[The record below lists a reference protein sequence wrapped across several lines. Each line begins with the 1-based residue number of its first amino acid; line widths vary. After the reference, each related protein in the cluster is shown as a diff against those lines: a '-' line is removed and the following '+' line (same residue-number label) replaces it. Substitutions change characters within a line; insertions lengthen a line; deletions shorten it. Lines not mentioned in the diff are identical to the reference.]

1 MYETKGRGEMIA
13 ERQYIKDNLHD
24 VFTALLEA
32 QGITGIPLIYDN
44 ENGTRP
50 KAPFLML
57 TFRSTVTPGMPY
69 YSRVRLED
77 GTEAQRITQHT
88 RRNMT
93 MYGFGERAIDVLETI
108 KSQLNA
114 DIWVDELR
122 NRNLVIPQ
130 TMETLESPQ
139 AFETSRENGASFDFD
154 LTYLRV
160 IETNPGYIKTVG
172 FDPSFPR

>member
-1 MYETKGRGEMIA
+1 MIT
-13 ERQYIKDNLHD
+13 ERQYIKDNLYD
-24 VFTALLEA
+24 FFIGLLTA

-57 TFRSTVTPGMPY
+57 SVRSTVTIGMPD
-69 YSRVRLED
+69 YSRVSIKD
-77 GTEAQRITQHT
+77 GTETQRITQHT

-93 MYGFGERAIDVLETI
+93 MYGFGERAIDVLETV
-108 KSQLNA
+108 KSQLNT
-114 DIWVDELR
+114 DIWVDKLR
-122 NRNLVIPQ
+122 KLNLVIPQ
-130 TMETLESPQ
+130 TMETIESPQ

-160 IETNPGYIKTVG
+160 IETDPGYIETVG
-172 FDPSFPR
+172 FNPSFPR

>member
-1 MYETKGRGEMIA
+1 MIT

-24 VFTALLEA
+24 FFTDLLTA
-32 QGITGIPLIYDN
+32 QGITDVPLIHDN
-44 ENGTRP
+44 ENGPRP

-57 TFRSTVTPGMPY
+57 SFRSTVSPGMPD
-69 YSRVRLED
+69 YSRVSLAD
-77 GTEAQRITQHT
+77 GTETQHITQHT

-93 MYGFGERAIDVLETI
+93 MYGFGESAIDVLETV

-114 DIWVDELR
+114 DIWVDKLR
-122 NRNLVIPQ
+122 KRNLVIPQ

-139 AFETSRENGASFDFD
+139 VFETTRENGASFDFD

-160 IETNPGYIKTVG
+160 VETAPGYIEDVG
-172 FDPSFPR
+172 INPSFTR

>member
-1 MYETKGRGEMIA
+1 MIP
-13 ERQYIKDNLHD
+13 ERQYIKDNLYD
-24 VFTALLEA
+24 VFFALLVA
-32 QGITGIPLIYDN
+32 QGITDIPLIYDN
-44 ENGTRP
+44 ENGPRP

-57 TFRSTVTPGMPY
+57 EFRSTVSPGMPD
-69 YSRVRLED
+69 YSRVSLAD
-77 GTEAQRITQHT
+77 GTQTQRITQHT

-93 MYGFGERAIDVLETI
+93 LYGFGERAINVLETI

-122 NRNLVIPQ
+122 KRNLVIPQ

-139 AFETSRENGASFDFD
+139 AFETTWENGASFDFD

-160 IETNPGYIKTVG
+160 IETDPGYIENVG
-172 FDPSFPR
+172 LNPGFSRKR

>member
-1 MYETKGRGEMIA
+1 MIT
-13 ERQYIKDNLHD
+13 ERQYIKDNLSD
-24 VFTALLEA
+24 FFTELLTAL
-32 QGITGIPLIYDN
+32 GSDIPLIYDN

-57 TFRSTVTPGMPY
+57 SFRSTVTTGMPD
-69 YSRVRLED
+69 YSRVSLKD
-77 GTEAQRITQHT
+77 GTETQYITQHT

-93 MYGFGERAIDVLETI
+93 MYGFGENAIDVLETI

-114 DIWVDELR
+114 DTWVDKLR
-122 NRNLVIPQ
+122 KRNLVIPQ

-160 IETNPGYIKTVG
+160 IETDPGYIESVG
-172 FDPSFPR
+172 FTPSIPR

>member
-1 MYETKGRGEMIA
+1 VIT
-13 ERQYIKDNLHD
+13 ERQYIKDNLYD
-24 VFTALLEA
+24 VFSALLAA
-32 QGITGIPLIYDN
+32 QGITGIPLIHDN
-44 ENGTRP
+44 ENGPRP

-57 TFRSTVTPGMPY
+57 EFRSTVTPGMPD
-69 YSRVRLED
+69 YSRVKLED
-77 GTEAQRITQHT
+77 GTENQRITQHT

-93 MYGFGERAIDVLETI
+93 MYSFGERAIDILETV

-114 DIWVDELR
+114 DIWADELR
-122 NRNLVIPQ
+122 KRNLVIPQ

-160 IETNPGYIKTVG
+160 IETDPGYIETVG
-172 FDPSFPR
+172 LNPSFPR

>member
-1 MYETKGRGEMIA
+1 VIA
-13 ERQYIKDNLHD
+13 ERQYIKDNLYD
-24 VFTALLEA
+24 FFTELLTAE
-32 QGITGIPLIYDN
+32 GIVGIPLIYDN

-57 TFRSTVTPGMPY
+57 EFRSTVSSGMPD
-69 YSRVRLED
+69 YSRVSLAG
-77 GTEAQRITQHT
+77 GTETQRITQHT

-114 DIWVDELR
+114 DNWTDELR
-122 NRNLVIPQ
+122 KRNLVIPQ

-154 LTYLRV
+154 LTYLRI
-160 IETNPGYIKTVG
+160 IETDPGYIEDVG
-172 FDPSFPR
+172 FNPSYAR

>member
-1 MYETKGRGEMIA
+1 MIT
-13 ERQYIKDNLHD
+13 ERQYIKDTLHD
-24 VFTALLEA
+24 FFTELLTA
-32 QGITGIPLIYDN
+32 QGITDIPLIHDN
-44 ENGTRP
+44 ENGPRP

-57 TFRSTVTPGMPY
+57 SFRSTVTPGMPD
-69 YSRVRLED
+69 YSKVSLAD
-77 GTEAQRITQHT
+77 GTETQRITQHT

-114 DIWVDELR
+114 DIWVDKLR
-122 NRNLVIPQ
+122 KRNLVIPQ

-160 IETNPGYIKTVG
+160 IETDPGYIEDVGLNPGYA
-172 FDPSFPR
+172 R

>member
-1 MYETKGRGEMIA
+1 VIA
-13 ERQYIKDNLHD
+13 ERQYIKDSLYHF
-24 VFTALLEA
+24 FTEILMAE
-32 QGITGIPLIYDN
+32 GITDIPLIHDN

-57 TFRSTVTPGMPY
+57 SFRSTVSPGMPD
-69 YSRVRLED
+69 YSKVSLAD
-77 GTEAQRITQHT
+77 GTETQHITQHT

-93 MYGFGERAIDVLETI
+93 MYGFGERAIDVLEMI

-114 DIWVDELR
+114 DIWVDKLR
-122 NRNLVIPQ
+122 KRNLVIPQ

-160 IETNPGYIKTVG
+160 IETDPGYIENVG
-172 FDPSFPR
+172 LNPDYIR

>member
-1 MYETKGRGEMIA
+1 MIT

-24 VFTALLEA
+24 VFTALLDA
-32 QGITGIPLIYDN
+32 QGITGISLIYDN

-57 TFRSTVTPGMPY
+57 SFRSTVTPGMPD
-69 YSRVRLED
+69 YSKVSLAD
-77 GTEAQRITQHT
+77 GTETQYITQHT

-122 NRNLVIPQ
+122 KRNLVIPQ

-139 AFETSRENGASFDFD
+139 VFEISRENGASFDFD

-160 IETNPGYIKTVG
+160 IETDPGYIENVG
-172 FDPSFPR
+172 LEPSFAR